1 MWDEKFLKIIPAA
14 VFLFCLL
21 EIFELVLIINDM
33 NQTEKL
39 ENDLRNNLQ
48 TMKHVMNLLNEHLEG
63 MDLEHF
69 HDKKI
74 RIK

>member
-1 MWDEKFLKIIPAA
+1 MWGEKFLQIIPAA

-48 TMKHVMNLLNEHLEG
+48 TMEHVINLLNEHLEG

>member
-1 MWDEKFLKIIPAA
+1 MWNEKFLKVFPAL
-14 VFLFCLL
+14 VVLFCIL

-33 NQTEKL
+33 NKTEML
-39 ENDLRNNLQ
+39 ENDVKKNLEVLETIIVQ
-48 TMKHVMNLLNEHLEG
+48 LNEHLEG
-63 MDLEHF
+63 MNLEHF

>member
-1 MWDEKFLKIIPAA
+1 MWGEKFLKIIPAA

-48 TMKHVMNLLNEHLEG
+48 TMEHVMNLLNEHLEG
-63 MDLEHF
+63 MDLEHS